1 VVSEPSALY
10 PRKWGEFR
18 NESFSFSHVERAK
31 NWGMMAFN
39 SETTSYAVRLGNYE
53 MFYVGNTGIANVKKS
68 NVEKNVPQ
76 LL

>member
-1 VVSEPSALY
+1 
-10 PRKWGEFR
+10 
-18 NESFSFSHVERAK
+18 
-31 NWGMMAFN
+31 MAFN